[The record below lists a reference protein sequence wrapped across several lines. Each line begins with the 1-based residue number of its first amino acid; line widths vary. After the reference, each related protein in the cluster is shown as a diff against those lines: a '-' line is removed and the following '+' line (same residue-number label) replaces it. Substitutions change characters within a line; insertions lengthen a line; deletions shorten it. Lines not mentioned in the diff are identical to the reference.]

1 MSLITKIRDAAA
13 RTAAAGRRCA
23 AMFILGGPVGLY
35 YAARLALNKRNLAR
49 TAVFV
54 QRERDM
60 HREHLAAL
68 GQETKNL
75 VAQQQALNI
84 ASADFWK
91 WCEGR
96 AGVGQ

>member
-60 HREHLAAL
+60 HREHLAA
-68 GQETKNL
+68 
-75 VAQQQALNI
+75 QQQALNI